1 VSTTAP
7 ITPKSGIAFT
17 GADIGAMFATA
28 LALIGLGSFLLLLSR
43 HRRRAGQ
50 PS

>member
-1 VSTTAP
+1 VPTAAP

-28 LALIGLGSFLLLLSR
+28 LALIGVGSFLLLLAR
-43 HRRRAGQ
+43 HRRRTTQAN
-50 PS
+50 